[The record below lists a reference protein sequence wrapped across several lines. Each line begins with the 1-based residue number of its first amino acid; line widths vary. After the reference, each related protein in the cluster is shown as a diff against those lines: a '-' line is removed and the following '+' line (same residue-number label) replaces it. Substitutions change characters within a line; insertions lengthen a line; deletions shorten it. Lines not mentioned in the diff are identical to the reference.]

1 MTTFEHAK
9 QYLARVLPWPQ
20 ANEAPAWVNIHWTF
34 KKPDMDR
41 AMWGGKAVKSV
52 HEAAKAI
59 EFALKLPDTQDIYVC
74 MSTQREANEKVSQKG
89 FTYHTPI
96 RNQANA
102 VALKA
107 VFLDI
112 DVKGGANGYSN
123 LTDAVLALEGFL
135 AQTGLPKPSVLV
147 ASGGGLHVY
156 WTFDRALMPPEWHPL
171 ALALAEATK
180 VHGLKCD
187 TQCTIDSARVLRV
200 PDTFNRKSSPPRP
213 VKLLKPG
220 QGHDYT
226 VERIAKALN
235 QYRTTDDPDLPPRTP
250 ITGESELAMGIEQ
263 GRSAPANIENVAKE
277 CAFVRDAIARGGL
290 DYTNPMWNLTTLISV
305 FCDNGRAAA
314 HKMGAKHPGYS
325 VESTDQL
332 YDRKEKE
339 VAAKGLGWPACK
351 TISGSG
357 CTACQSCKHFPEG
370 KSPLHFG
377 RDVTPTVT
385 TPPIPAVIQ
394 HDLPKGYVRGVDG
407 TISAQVMTPDGQTE
421 YSQISPYRMERPW
434 LQKNPRMLHFTSTV
448 DLGQDEMISIPLGI
462 IGGMEMRKHL
472 QDQGFMLPTTSKEL
486 GAVTRFFKS
495 WTEKLQAS
503 KESVKSCSFGWHVDK
518 GDVAGFVYDGQL
530 WTPNGSSPAA
540 CPDPSLARHYAP
552 SGNPGKWEDACK
564 LITDQKRPALE
575 AIVASAFAGPL
586 IRMVGREG
594 CIMSTYS
601 TDSGIGKTTSMIIAQ
616 AVWGDPVRG
625 KQGLNDTQNYVM
637 GKLGQLNSIP
647 LYWDEIKTHENV
659 KKFVDLTFTVT
670 GGREKGRMNR
680 NIQLR
685 EPGVWQ
691 TLVVSASNESILDY
705 VLQGTKTTA
714 AGVLRIFEYVVPPA
728 ASSLGQID
736 SSVASRQVAALND
749 HYGNVG
755 LRYAKWLGANYARCD
770 KEVAAYIE
778 DLNTTVSADREERY
792 WISVIAVI
800 CMGARYANDLGVA
813 EFDEDALR
821 AFLLDELAR
830 MRQQRKDQPVDMTKD
845 TNISTVLAQMLNQWR
860 ARNTLKTNRIHVG
873 RGKPAHGQIQ
883 VLNSDQSRLDQIHV
897 HVGMEDKILRI
908 SSYALTQWLTER
920 GYSRH
925 TFIGALQ
932 KQLGMKLVNGRLGS
946 GTSFAGATEYLVEI
960 QLAGT
965 PVVNFID
972 EA

>member
-1 MTTFEHAK
+1 
-9 QYLARVLPWPQ
+9 
-20 ANEAPAWVNIHWTF
+20 
-34 KKPDMDR
+34 
-41 AMWGGKAVKSV
+41 
-52 HEAAKAI
+52 
-59 EFALKLPDTQDIYVC
+59 
-74 MSTQREANEKVSQKG
+74 
-89 FTYHTPI
+89 
-96 RNQANA
+96 
-102 VALKA
+102 
-107 VFLDI
+107 
-112 DVKGGANGYSN
+112 
-123 LTDAVLALEGFL
+123 
-135 AQTGLPKPSVLV
+135 
-147 ASGGGLHVY
+147 
-156 WTFDRALMPPEWHPL
+156 
-171 ALALAEATK
+171 
-180 VHGLKCD
+180 
-187 TQCTIDSARVLRV
+187 
-200 PDTFNRKSSPPRP
+200 
-213 VKLLKPG
+213 
-220 QGHDYT
+220 
-226 VERIAKALN
+226 
-235 QYRTTDDPDLPPRTP
+235 
-250 ITGESELAMGIEQ
+250 
-263 GRSAPANIENVAKE
+263 
-277 CAFVRDAIARGGL
+277 
-290 DYTNPMWNLTTLISV
+290 
-305 FCDNGRAAA
+305 
-314 HKMGAKHPGYS
+314 
-325 VESTDQL
+325 
-332 YDRKEKE
+332 
-339 VAAKGLGWPACK
+339 
-351 TISGSG
+351 
-357 CTACQSCKHFPEG
+357 
-370 KSPLHFG
+370 
-377 RDVTPTVT
+377 
-385 TPPIPAVIQ
+385 
-394 HDLPKGYVRGVDG
+394 
-407 TISAQVMTPDGQTE
+407 
-421 YSQISPYRMERPW
+421 
-434 LQKNPRMLHFTSTV
+434 
-448 DLGQDEMISIPLGI
+448 LGQEEMISIPLGI

-486 GAVTRFFKS
+486 GSVTRFFKS

-503 KESVKSCSFGWHVDK
+503 KESVKSCSFGWHVDG

-530 WTPNGSSPAA
+530 WTPKGSSPAA

-552 SGNPGKWEDACK
+552 AGSPGKWEEACK

-594 CIMSTYS
+594 CIMSCYS

-616 AVWGDPVRG
+616 SVWGDPVRG

-659 KKFVDLTFTVT
+659 KKFVELVFTVT

-691 TLVVSASNESILDY
+691 TLVVSASNESILDH
-705 VLQGTKTTA
+705 VIHGTKTTA

-728 ASSLGQID
+728 ATELGQID

-755 LRYAKWLGANYARCD
+755 LRYAKWLGANYSKCD

-778 DLNTTVSADREERY
+778 DLNTAVSAEREERY

-800 CMGARYANDLGVA
+800 CMGARYANDLGFT

-821 AFLLDELAR
+821 DFLLAELVR
-830 MRQQRKDQPVDMTKD
+830 MREQRKDQPVDMTKD

-883 VLNSDQSRLDQIHV
+883 VLNTDQSRLDQIHV